1 MAQKGVQLGQ
11 ESLSCSICL
20 DLLKDPVTVPCGHSY
35 CMRCIKRHWDEED
48 NKRIYSCPQCRQDFT
63 PRPVLGKNTVLADLV
78 EEKKKTGLQAAPAD
92 HCYAGPED
100 VACDVC
106 TRRKRKALMSCLQCL
121 ASYCEKHLQ
130 PHYEVPPLKK
140 HKLVE
145 PSKKLQENVCSR
157 HDEVMKMF
165 CRTDQQSI
173 CYLCSVDEHKGHDTV
188 SAAVERSER
197 QRELEVSRQ
206 NIQQRIQDRE
216 KDVKLLQQE
225 VEAIN
230 GSADKTVGNSEKI
243 FTELIRLMEKRRSD
257 VKQQVRSQQQTEVSR
272 VRELQEK
279 LEQEITELKRKDA
292 ELEKLSHT
300 EDHNQFLH
308 DYPSLSPLSES
319 THSSSIKIRPLRF
332 FEDVTAAVS
341 EVRDKLQ
348 DVLRE
353 KWTNIS
359 QTVTEV
365 DVLLSEPE
373 PEPKTRAEFLKYS
386 CDITLDPNTAHTF
399 LLLSDE
405 NRKATAMLEQQ
416 SYCSHP
422 DRFTGRCQVLSKE
435 SLMGRCYW
443 EVERRGYVYVAVT
456 YKNISRAGS
465 SYECGFGRND
475 KSWMLDCYH
484 NGYNFCYNNV
494 STPVSGPRSSRVGV
508 YLDHRAG
515 SLSFYS
521 VSETMTL
528 LHRVQTTFTQ
538 PLHAGLR
545 LDYYGDSAELCKLFF
560 EYIFLYQSLVMFQ
573 IDQKTKDCSKIA
585 LTEAWDPFDI
595 PANSTF
601 EDQYIIGGPG
611 DNVEVQEWS
620 DRKPARQHET
630 WVGVYTLKD
639 CYPVQ
644 ETYVRNSSVTTSTR
658 FFNLQLGISDHDVF
672 TPPSTSSNQCEH
684 EKNASLS
691 VVSPA
696 LHALSRNVLCCK
708 QVSLSH
714 RSSSWN
720 EAELV
725 NLSLFFLLSNTASST
740 LTLYFLVSSPLDLQV
755 EDGCYQQ
762 ELTFTEQ
769 THAVQIR
776 GGASLISQEEKL
788 RQSLLQRGEMAQKG
802 VQLGQET
809 LSCSIC
815 LDLLKDPV
823 TVPCGHSYC
832 MNCIK
837 SHWDKED
844 EKTIYSC
851 PQCRQDFTPRPVLR
865 KNTMLADL
873 VEEKKKTGL
882 QAAPADHCYA
892 GPDDVACDVCTG
904 RKLKARKSCLQ
915 CPASYCE
922 KHLQPH
928 FEAPPLKKHKLV
940 EPSKKLQE
948 NVCSRHDEVMKMFC
962 RTDQQSICYLC
973 SVDEHKGHDTVSA
986 AAERSERQRELEVSR
1001 QNIRQRIQDREKDV
1015 KLLQQEVEAINGSAD
1030 KTVGNSEKI
1039 FTELI
1044 RLMEKRRSDVKQ
1056 QVRSQQ
1062 QTEVS
1067 RVRELQEKLEQE
1079 ITELKRRD
1087 AELEKLSHTED
1098 HNQFLHDYPSL
1109 SPLSES
1115 TPSSSI
1121 KIRPLRFFED
1131 VTAAVSEVRDKLQD
1145 VLREKWTNISQTV
1158 TEVDVLLSEPE
1169 PEPKTRAEFLKY
1181 SCDITLDPN
1190 TAYTL
1195 LLLSKRNRKV
1205 TVMREHQSY
1214 SSHPDRFT
1222 GWRQVLSKE
1231 SLMGRCYWEV
1241 EWRGDVCVAVTYKNI
1256 SRAGRS
1262 DECWF
1267 GGNDKSW
1274 RLDCDNNSYYFYY
1287 NNVSTPVSGPW
1298 SSRVGVYLDHSA
1310 GILSFYSISKTMTLL
1325 HRVQTTFTQPLHAGL
1340 RLDYYGDSA
1349 KLCKLK

>member
-63 PRPVLGKNTVLADLV
+63 QRPVLGKNTVLADLV

-386 CDITLDPNTAHTF
+386 CDITLDPNTAHTQ

-405 NRKATAMLEQQ
+405 NRKVTFMREQQ
-416 SYCSHP
+416 SYSSHP

-465 SYECGFGRND
+465 SYECLFGRND

-620 DRKPARQHET
+620 DRKPDET

-658 FFNLQLGISDHDVF
+658 FFNLQLGISDPDVF

-696 LHALSRNVLCCK
+696 LHALIVTECGGGE
-708 QVSLSH
+708 Q
-714 RSSSWN
+714 
-720 EAELV
+720 
-725 NLSLFFLLSNTASST
+725 AS
-740 LTLYFLVSSPLDLQV
+740 
-755 EDGCYQQ
+755 
-762 ELTFTEQ
+762 
-769 THAVQIR
+769 
-776 GGASLISQEEKL
+776 
-788 RQSLLQRGEMAQKG
+788 
-802 VQLGQET
+802 
-809 LSCSIC
+809 
-815 LDLLKDPV
+815 
-823 TVPCGHSYC
+823 
-832 MNCIK
+832 
-837 SHWDKED
+837 
-844 EKTIYSC
+844 KTIYSC
-851 PQCRQDFTPRPVLR
+851 PQCRQDFTPRPVLG

-873 VEEKKKTGL
+873 VEELKKTGL

-892 GPDDVACDVCTG
+892 GSEDVACDVCTG
-904 RKLKARKSCLQ
+904 RKLKACKFCLQ
-915 CPASYCE
+915 CLASYCE

-928 FEAPPLKKHKLV
+928 FEAAPLKKHKLV

-948 NVCSRHDEVMKMFC
+948 NVCSRHNEEMKVFC
-962 RTDQQSICYLC
+962 RTDQQSICLLC
-973 SVDEHKGHDTVSA
+973 LMDEHKGHDTVSA
-986 AAERSERQRELEVSR
+986 AAERSERQRELEVSQ

-1015 KLLQQEVEAINGSAD
+1015 KLLQQEVEDINGSAD
-1030 KTVGNSEKI
+1030 KTVGNSEKM

-1056 QVRSQQ
+1056 QVRSKQ

-1079 ITELKRRD
+1079 ITELKRKD

-1115 TPSSSI
+1115 THSSSI
-1121 KIRPLRFFED
+1121 KIRPLRYFED

-1169 PEPKTRAEFLKY
+1169 PEPEPKTRAEFLKY

-1190 TAYTL
+1190 TANTQ
-1195 LLLSKRNRKV
+1195 LLLSDENRKV
-1205 TVMREHQSY
+1205 TVMTEQQSY

-1222 GWRQVLSKE
+1222 GWCQVLSKE

-1241 EWRGDVCVAVTYKNI
+1241 ERRGYGVCVAVTYKNI
-1256 SRAGRS
+1256 SRAGS
-1262 DECWF
+1262 SHECWF
-1267 GGNDKSW
+1267 GCNDKSW
-1274 RLDCDNNSYYFYY
+1274 RLDCYNNSYDFCY
-1287 NNVSTPVSGPW
+1287 NNVCTPVSGPR
-1298 SSRVGVYLDHSA
+1298 SSRVGVYLDHRA
-1310 GILSFYSISKTMTLL
+1310 GILSFYSISETMTLL
-1325 HRVQTTFTQPLHAGL
+1325 HRVQTTFTQPLHTGL
-1340 RLDYYGDSA
+1340 RFVYVGVSA
-1349 KLCKLK
+1349 ELCKLK